1 MLQIEMFIDKQ
12 ISEKAYTNIK
22 TLTGGSTTNRAN
34 GKWKHLVKLA
44 IILFRIDQNKQKQVD
59 QSWNQ
64 VLVRHFSKEKY

>member
-34 GKWKHLVKLA
+34 GK
-44 IILFRIDQNKQKQVD
+44 
-59 QSWNQ
+59 
-64 VLVRHFSKEKY
+64 